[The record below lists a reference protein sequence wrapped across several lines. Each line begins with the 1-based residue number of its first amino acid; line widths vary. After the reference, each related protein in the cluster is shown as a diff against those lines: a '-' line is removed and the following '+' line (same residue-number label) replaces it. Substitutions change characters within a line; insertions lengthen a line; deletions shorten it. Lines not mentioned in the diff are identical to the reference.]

1 MLLSYHLLK
10 QHPRV
15 LRTFTSLDPEE
26 FESLLIPFEKAW
38 EAYVNR
44 HYIQRKARKRRY
56 GGGRK
61 PRLVSIEDK
70 LLFIL
75 FYFKVYPLQEV
86 IAWLF
91 GMSQGRA
98 NEWIHKLSTILEIA
112 LGEAQCLPERDPK
125 NLEQVLA
132 LCVSM
137 DFLIDGTERP
147 THRPKDPIEQKDQYS
162 GKKKGHRLKNNLI
175 GDVEDR
181 LVRYLSGTYPGRT
194 HDKRICDEEEPVYP
208 PDIGLFQDTGFQGH
222 HPAGVHIYQPKKK
235 PKGKELT
242 PEEKVENKTI
252 SSIRILI
259 EHIISGVKRCRIVKD
274 VFRNTKLYFADQ
286 VMEIACGLH
295 NFRTTLRYSTLE

>member
-1 MLLSYHLLK
+1 MLSYHDLK
-10 QHPRV
+10 RDPRV
-15 LRTFTSLDPEE
+15 LRAFTSLDPEE
-26 FESLLIPFEKAW
+26 FAMLLIPFEKAW
-38 EAYVNR
+38 QDYINR
-44 HYIQRKARKRRY
+44 HYIRKKSRKRRY

-61 PRLVSIEDK
+61 PHLLSIEDK

-86 IAWLF
+86 IAHLF
-91 GMSQGRA
+91 DMSQGRA
-98 NEWIHKLSTILEIA
+98 NEWIYKLSLILESA
-112 LGEAQCLPERDPK
+112 LGEVQCLPERDPQ

-132 LCVSM
+132 LCVSV

-147 THRPKDPIEQKDQYS
+147 IHRPIDPIEQKDQYS
-162 GKKKGHRLKNNLI
+162 GKKKGHRLKNNII

-181 LVRYLSGTYPGRT
+181 LVRYLSETYPGRV
-194 HDKRICDEEEPVYP
+194 HDKRICDIEELVFPS
-208 PDIGLFQDTGFQGH
+208 DIVLFQDTGFQGYQ
-222 HPAGVHIYQPKKK
+222 PAGVNIYQPKKK

-242 PEEKVENKTI
+242 SEEKAENKLI

-274 VFRNTKLYFADQ
+274 VFCNTKAYFADQ

-295 NFRTTLRYSTLE
+295 NFRTTLRYNTLE